1 MRHEAV
7 LAVTKVFALYK
18 GTDLAVWMPLIRAAA
33 PAQLHG
39 LSTDAINHLVKQ
51 SAGEAFALALD
62 SLRVLSEGDESLR
75 GMLGGMLTEAL
86 SISSPSPRPDGA
98 CQGEGLLRQA
108 VSDNVG
114 ILLHSHRK
122 QALAEEQV
130 RSHVS
135 HLKHG
140 PGGDIF
146 EKSLAKF
153 QAAAADAAATDAAE
167 AAAAITEPHEAEELV
182 GSGMLLD
189 VAADVA
195 AVDLAAG
202 LDSVRPCDTEASGKS
217 EADAGD
223 NWQREFVPSLSADT
237 STGNPSCDRA
247 AQQAQGTLTEGLMG
261 SPLDEA
267 GGALASTQRLPR
279 EAAEA
284 SVLTGTDSTSASEAI
299 AAVLTQNGHG
309 AEACLARAT
318 LAGLPSLP
326 PV

>member
-1 MRHEAV
+1 M

-18 GTDLAVWMPLIRAAA
+18 GTDHAVWMPLIRAAA

-39 LSTDAINHLVKQ
+39 LSTDALNHLVKQ
-51 SAGEAFALALD
+51 SAGEPFALALD

-75 GMLGGMLTEAL
+75 ERLGGMLTEAL
-86 SISSPSPRPDGA
+86 GISSPSPRPDGT

-153 QAAAADAAATDAAE
+153 QAAAADAAAADAAAE
-167 AAAAITEPHEAEELV
+167 AAAAITDPHQAEQLV

-202 LDSVRPCDTEASGKS
+202 LDSARPCDTEASGKS

-223 NWQREFVPSLSADT
+223 NWQQESVPTLGVHSADT
-237 STGNPSCDRA
+237 STGNPSCDEA
-247 AQQAQGTLTEGLMG
+247 AQHAQGHATEGLMG

-267 GGALASTQRLPR
+267 GGALENLQRLPR

-284 SVLTGTDSTSASEAI
+284 SVLTGPDSTSKSQAI

-318 LAGLPSLP
+318 IAGLPSLP